1 MIERLQALAEITV
14 QDDAGNPVNLTQFVG
29 KRVLIFF
36 FPRAGTPGC
45 TEQACGFREAFP
57 QISEKGA
64 VVIGISPDTPKA
76 LAKWRAAE
84 NLPYLLLSD
93 PEHRLAEAFGAWG
106 ERSMY
111 GKKLMGI
118 LRSHFVVDA
127 AGNITHR
134 EVKISPKASIQKG
147 VAALISE

>member
-1 MIERLQALAEITV
+1 MIEKLQDLADITV
-14 QDDAGNPVNLTQFVG
+14 QDDAGNNVNLTQFVG
-29 KRVLIFF
+29 KRTLIFF

-45 TEQACGFREAFP
+45 TEQACGFRDAFP

-76 LAKWRAAE
+76 LAKWRTAE
-84 NLPYLLLSD
+84 KLPYILLSD

-111 GKKLMGI
+111 GKKFMGI

-127 AGNITHR
+127 SGKIT
-134 EVKISPKASIQKG
+134 ETALKVTPKDSIKKG
-147 VAALISE
+147 VAALIND